1 MVNFA
6 DRLLEKID
14 EKQNPICIGLD
25 PRLDLIPKHIC
36 DSSGTEFDGAGNAI
50 FRFNRALIDQL
61 FDIVPAV
68 KPQMAFYEQFG
79 SKGVRAFEQTV
90 EYAREKGLIVIE
102 DGKRNDIKE
111 TAVAYAKGHLGKVE
125 IISAAP
131 SELFVSAPSFGVDAL
146 TINAYLGS
154 DGVTPFV
161 KECKDH
167 DKGIFVL
174 VKTSNPS
181 SNEFQDLVLQ
191 TGELVYEA
199 MAKHT
204 AEWGQDLRGKRG
216 YSSIGAVVGATY
228 PAEAEK
234 IRALLPHAIFLVP
247 GYGAQGGG
255 AKDVVPCFNAD
266 GYGAIVNNSRGVIFA
281 YEKGRHAC
289 DPTQFAQAARNAALE
304 MKVNIISALHD
315 AGKLPRSWQR

>member
-25 PRLDLIPKHIC
+25 PRLDLIC

-228 PAEAEK
+228 PAEAEN
-234 IRALLPHAIFLVP
+234 
-247 GYGAQGGG
+247 GAQGGG